1 MIQNILIFIISSNV
15 YLAQDF
21 IERFIYHYSSL
32 DTYSL
37 EFDYVTKNQG
47 EIVYS
52 QKGSLFFSKSKYRI
66 VLTDL
71 TFLYDGENHYT
82 IVPEN
87 KEINVSNENEI
98 ANYILPSK
106 IAFTISKIRDKIK
119 IKKNNLFEISYE
131 DESENN
137 YSIIIKNDYSILR
150 IDQYLTNGYINS
162 IVFNKT
168 VFNKKIDDNL
178 FYFNE
183 KNYKTYYLNKLWKF
197 WINIF

>member
-119 IKKNNLFEISYE
+119 IKKNNLFEISYK

-137 YSIIIKNDYSILR
+137 YLIIIKNDYSILR
-150 IDQYLTNGYINS
+150 IDQYLSNGYINS
-162 IVFNKT
+162 IIFNKT

-183 KNYKTYYLNKLWKF
+183 KNYKNYYLNKL
-197 WINIF
+197 

>member
-21 IERFIYHYSSL
+21 IDRFINHYINL

-71 TFLYDGENHYT
+71 TFLFDGENHYT

-119 IKKNNLFEISYE
+119 IKKNNLFEISYK
-131 DESENN
+131 DELENN
-137 YSIIIKNDYSILR
+137 YSIIIKDDYSILR
-150 IDQYLTNGYINS
+150 IDQYLSNGYINS
-162 IVFNKT
+162 IIFNKT

-183 KNYKTYYLNKLWKF
+183 KNYETYYLNKLWKF
-197 WINIF
+197 

>member
-1 MIQNILIFIISSNV
+1 LIQNILIFIISINV

-21 IERFIYHYSSL
+21 IDRFINHYSSL
-32 DTYSL
+32 DAYSL
-37 EFDYVTKNQG
+37 EFDYITKSQG

-66 VLTDL
+66 VLTDF

-119 IKKNNLFEISYE
+119 IKKNNLFEISYR

-137 YSIIIKNDYSILR
+137 YSIVIKNDYSILR

-183 KNYKTYYLNKLWKF
+183 KNYKTYYLNKL
-197 WINIF
+197 

>member
-1 MIQNILIFIISSNV
+1 MIQNILIFILCSNV

-21 IERFIYHYSSL
+21 IDRFINHYINL

-37 EFDYVTKNQG
+37 EFDYVTKDQS

-137 YSIIIKNDYSILR
+137 YSIVIKNDYSISR
-150 IDQYLTNGYINS
+150 IDQSLTNGYINS
-162 IVFNKT
+162 ILINKT
-168 VFNKKIDDNL
+168 VFNEKINDNL

-183 KNYKTYYLNKLWKF
+183 KNYKTYYLNKL
-197 WINIF
+197 

>member
-71 TFLYDGENHYT
+71 TFLYDGENYYT

-150 IDQYLTNGYINS
+150 IDQYLSNGYINS
-162 IVFNKT
+162 IIFNKT

-183 KNYKTYYLNKLWKF
+183 KNYKTYYLNKL
-197 WINIF
+197 

>member
-21 IERFIYHYSSL
+21 IDRFIYHYISL

-37 EFDYVTKNQG
+37 EFDYVTKKQG

-106 IAFTISKIRDKIK
+106 IAYTISKIKDKIK

-137 YSIIIKNDYSILR
+137 YSIVIKNDYSILR
-150 IDQYLTNGYINS
+150 IDQYLANGYINS

-183 KNYKTYYLNKLWKF
+183 KNYKTYYLNKL
-197 WINIF
+197 

>member
-71 TFLYDGENHYT
+71 TFLYDGENYYT

-119 IKKNNLFEISYE
+119 IKKNNLFEISYK

-150 IDQYLTNGYINS
+150 IDQYLSNGYINS
-162 IVFNKT
+162 IIFNKT

-183 KNYKTYYLNKLWKF
+183 KNYKTYYLNKL
-197 WINIF
+197 

>member
-21 IERFIYHYSSL
+21 IDRFIYHYISL

-52 QKGSLFFSKSKYRI
+52 QKGSIFFSKSKYRI

-71 TFLYDGENHYT
+71 IFLYDGENHYT

-106 IAFTISKIRDKIK
+106 IAYTISKIKDKIK
-119 IKKNNLFEISYE
+119 IKKNNLFEISYK

-137 YSIIIKNDYSILR
+137 YSIVIKNDYSILR

-183 KNYKTYYLNKLWKF
+183 KNYKTYYLNKL
-197 WINIF
+197 

>member
-1 MIQNILIFIISSNV
+1 MIQNILIFIICSNV

-21 IERFIYHYSSL
+21 IDRFINHYINL

-37 EFDYVTKNQG
+37 EFDYVTKDQS

-137 YSIIIKNDYSILR
+137 YSIVIKNDYSILR
-150 IDQYLTNGYINS
+150 IDQYLANGYINS

-178 FYFNE
+178 FYFKE
-183 KNYKTYYLNKLWKF
+183 ENYKTYYLNKL
-197 WINIF
+197 

>member
-119 IKKNNLFEISYE
+119 IENNNLFEISYE

-150 IDQYLTNGYINS
+150 IDQYLSNGYINS
-162 IVFNKT
+162 IIFNKT

-178 FYFNE
+178 FFFNE
-183 KNYKTYYLNKLWKF
+183 KNYKTYYLNKL
-197 WINIF
+197 

>member
-21 IERFIYHYSSL
+21 IDRFIYHYTTL

-119 IKKNNLFEISYE
+119 IKKNNLFEISYK

-150 IDQYLTNGYINS
+150 IDQYLSNGYINS
-162 IVFNKT
+162 IIFNKT

-183 KNYKTYYLNKLWKF
+183 KNYKNYYLNKLWKF
-197 WINIF
+197 

>member
-1 MIQNILIFIISSNV
+1 MIQNILIFILSSNV

-71 TFLYDGENHYT
+71 TFLYDGENYYT

-119 IKKNNLFEISYE
+119 IKKNNLFEISYK

-150 IDQYLTNGYINS
+150 IDQYLSNGYINS
-162 IVFNKT
+162 IIFNKT

-183 KNYKTYYLNKLWKF
+183 KNYKTYYLNKL
-197 WINIF
+197 

>member
-21 IERFIYHYSSL
+21 IDRFIYHYSSL

-106 IAFTISKIRDKIK
+106 IAYTISKIKDKIK

-137 YSIIIKNDYSILR
+137 YSIVIKNDYSILR

-183 KNYKTYYLNKLWKF
+183 KNYKTYYLNKL
-197 WINIF
+197 

>member
-106 IAFTISKIRDKIK
+106 IAFTISKIRDQIK
-119 IKKNNLFEISYE
+119 IKKNNLFEISYK

-150 IDQYLTNGYINS
+150 IDQYLSNGYINS
-162 IVFNKT
+162 IIFNKT

-183 KNYKTYYLNKLWKF
+183 KNYKTYYLNKL
-197 WINIF
+197 

>member
-119 IKKNNLFEISYE
+119 IKKNNLFEISYK

-150 IDQYLTNGYINS
+150 IDQYLSNGYINS
-162 IVFNKT
+162 IIFNKT

-183 KNYKTYYLNKLWKF
+183 KNYKNYYLNKLWKF
-197 WINIF
+197 

>member
-21 IERFIYHYSSL
+21 IERFIYHYSGL

-71 TFLYDGENHYT
+71 TFLFDGENHYT

-106 IAFTISKIRDKIK
+106 IAFTISKIRDQIK
-119 IKKNNLFEISYE
+119 IKKNNLFEISYK

-137 YSIIIKNDYSILR
+137 YSIVIKNDYSILR
-150 IDQYLTNGYINS
+150 IDQYLANGYINS

-168 VFNKKIDDNL
+168 VFNKRIDDNL

-183 KNYKTYYLNKLWKF
+183 KNYKTYYLNKL
-197 WINIF
+197 

>member
-131 DESENN
+131 DELENN
-137 YSIIIKNDYSILR
+137 YSILIKNDYSILR

-183 KNYKTYYLNKLWKF
+183 KNYKTYYLNKL
-197 WINIF
+197 

>member
-71 TFLYDGENHYT
+71 TFLFDGENHYT

-119 IKKNNLFEISYE
+119 IKKNNLFEISYK

-137 YSIIIKNDYSILR
+137 YLIIIKNDYSILR
-150 IDQYLTNGYINS
+150 IDQYLSNGYINS
-162 IVFNKT
+162 IIFNKT

-183 KNYKTYYLNKLWKF
+183 KNYKNYYLNKL
-197 WINIF
+197 

>member
-119 IKKNNLFEISYE
+119 IKKNNLFEISYK

-137 YSIIIKNDYSILR
+137 YLIVIKNDYSILR
-150 IDQYLTNGYINS
+150 IDQYLSNGYINS
-162 IVFNKT
+162 IIFNKT

-178 FYFNE
+178 FYFNQ
-183 KNYKTYYLNKLWKF
+183 KNYKNYYLNKL
-197 WINIF
+197 

>member
-21 IERFIYHYSSL
+21 IDRFIYHYTTL

-37 EFDYVTKNQG
+37 EFDYVTKDQS

-119 IKKNNLFEISYE
+119 IKKNNLFEISYK

-150 IDQYLTNGYINS
+150 IDQYLSNGYINS
-162 IVFNKT
+162 IIFNKT

-183 KNYKTYYLNKLWKF
+183 KNYKTYYLNKL
-197 WINIF
+197 

>member
-150 IDQYLTNGYINS
+150 IDQYLSNGYINS
-162 IVFNKT
+162 IIFNKT

-178 FYFNE
+178 FYFNQ
-183 KNYKTYYLNKLWKF
+183 KNYKNYYLNKL
-197 WINIF
+197 

>member
-21 IERFIYHYSSL
+21 IDRFIYHYSSL

-106 IAFTISKIRDKIK
+106 IAYTISKIKDKIK

-183 KNYKTYYLNKLWKF
+183 KNYKTYYLNKL
-197 WINIF
+197 

>member
-21 IERFIYHYSSL
+21 IERFIYHYSIL

-37 EFDYVTKNQG
+37 EFDYVTINQG

-137 YSIIIKNDYSILR
+137 YSILIKNDYSILR

-183 KNYKTYYLNKLWKF
+183 KNYKTYYLNKL
-197 WINIF
+197 

>member
-21 IERFIYHYSSL
+21 IDRFIYHYISL

-106 IAFTISKIRDKIK
+106 IAFTISKIKDKIK

-137 YSIIIKNDYSILR
+137 YSIVIKNDYSILR

-183 KNYKTYYLNKLWKF
+183 KNYKTYYLNKL
-197 WINIF
+197 

>member
-21 IERFIYHYSSL
+21 IDRFINHYINL

-37 EFDYVTKNQG
+37 EFDYVTKDQS

-52 QKGSLFFSKSKYRI
+52 QKGSLFFSKSKFRI

-71 TFLYDGENHYT
+71 IFLFDGENHYT

-87 KEINVSNENEI
+87 KEINMSSENEI

-106 IAFTISKIRDKIK
+106 IALTISKIRDRIK
-119 IKKNNLFEISYE
+119 IKKNKLFEISYE
-131 DESENN
+131 DESGNTYLIFIKNN
-137 YSIIIKNDYSILR
+137 YSISR
-150 IDQYLTNGYINS
+150 IDQSITNGYINS
-162 IVFNKT
+162 IVFKKT
-168 VFNKKIDDNL
+168 NFNKNIDDNL
-178 FYFNE
+178 FYFDKE
-183 KNYKTYYLNKLWKF
+183 YYEDYYINKL
-197 WINIF
+197 

>member
-71 TFLYDGENHYT
+71 TFLYDGENYYT

-119 IKKNNLFEISYE
+119 IKKNNLFEISYK

-150 IDQYLTNGYINS
+150 IDQYLSNGYINS
-162 IVFNKT
+162 IIFNKT

-183 KNYKTYYLNKLWKF
+183 KNYKNYYLNKL
-197 WINIF
+197 

>member
-21 IERFIYHYSSL
+21 IDRFIYHYSTL

-119 IKKNNLFEISYE
+119 IKKNNLFEISYK
-131 DESENN
+131 DELENN
-137 YSIIIKNDYSILR
+137 YSIIIKDDYSILR

-162 IVFNKT
+162 IIFNKT
-168 VFNKKIDDNL
+168 IFNKKIDDNL

-183 KNYKTYYLNKLWKF
+183 KNYETYYLNKL
-197 WINIF
+197 

>member
-71 TFLYDGENHYT
+71 TFLFDGENHYT

-150 IDQYLTNGYINS
+150 IDQYLNNGYINS
-162 IVFNKT
+162 IIFNKT

-197 WINIF
+197 

>member
-119 IKKNNLFEISYE
+119 IKKNNLFEISYK
-131 DESENN
+131 DESENY
-137 YSIIIKNDYSILR
+137 YSIIIKIDYSILR

-162 IVFNKT
+162 IIFNKT

-183 KNYKTYYLNKLWKF
+183 KNYKNYYLNKL
-197 WINIF
+197 

>member
-21 IERFIYHYSSL
+21 IDRFIYHYSSL

-66 VLTDL
+66 ELTDL

-82 IVPEN
+82 IIPEN

-106 IAFTISKIRDKIK
+106 IAFTISKIRNKIK
-119 IKKNNLFEISYE
+119 IKKNNLFKISYV
-131 DESENN
+131 DELENN
-137 YSIIIKNDYSILR
+137 YSIVIKNDFSILR
-150 IDQYLTNGYINS
+150 IDQSMPNGYINS
-162 IVFNKT
+162 VIFNKT
-168 VFNKKIDDNL
+168 VFNEKIDDNL
-178 FYFNE
+178 FYFNK
-183 KNYKTYYLNKLWKF
+183 KNYENYYLNKL
-197 WINIF
+197 

>member
-21 IERFIYHYSSL
+21 IDRFIYHYISL

-106 IAFTISKIRDKIK
+106 IAYTISKIKDKIK

-137 YSIIIKNDYSILR
+137 YSIVIKNDYSILR
-150 IDQYLTNGYINS
+150 IDQYLANGYINS

-168 VFNKKIDDNL
+168 VFNKRIDDNL

-183 KNYKTYYLNKLWKF
+183 KNYKTYYLNKL
-197 WINIF
+197 

>member
-119 IKKNNLFEISYE
+119 IKKNNLFEISYK

-137 YSIIIKNDYSILR
+137 YSIVIKNDYSILR
-150 IDQYLTNGYINS
+150 IDQYLSNGYINS
-162 IVFNKT
+162 IIFNKT

-183 KNYKTYYLNKLWKF
+183 KNYKTYYLNKL
-197 WINIF
+197 

>member
-71 TFLYDGENHYT
+71 ILLYDGENHYT

-137 YSIIIKNDYSILR
+137 YSIVIKNDYSILR
-150 IDQYLTNGYINS
+150 IDQYLANGYINS

-168 VFNKKIDDNL
+168 VFNKRIDDNL

-183 KNYKTYYLNKLWKF
+183 KNYKTYYLNKL
-197 WINIF
+197 

>member
-119 IKKNNLFEISYE
+119 IKKNNLFEISYK

-137 YSIIIKNDYSILR
+137 YLIIIKNDYSILR
-150 IDQYLTNGYINS
+150 IDQYLSNGYINS
-162 IVFNKT
+162 IIFNKT

-183 KNYKTYYLNKLWKF
+183 KNYKSYYLNKL
-197 WINIF
+197 

>member
-37 EFDYVTKNQG
+37 EFDYITKNQG

-106 IAFTISKIRDKIK
+106 IAYTISKIKDKIK

-137 YSIIIKNDYSILR
+137 YSIVIKNDYSILR
-150 IDQYLTNGYINS
+150 IDQYLANGYINS

-168 VFNKKIDDNL
+168 VFNKRIDDTL

-183 KNYKTYYLNKLWKF
+183 KNYKTYYLNKL
-197 WINIF
+197 